1 MGRLPGKDGGDRQ
14 KGETEVTKE
23 QIIKGAIALINHVAK
38 EKGLTVE
45 DRGTGHAFDNSFWN
59 FTDKSQIPTV
69 IASDNVFSIKLRP
82 FWSSPEIDVRRDVDD
97 GEELLI
103 FNFSDSV
110 EKDGEYRHTGDWHV
124 HEVRV
129 DARWDYK
136 ACIEEVYEMIDFV
149 IRKGTC
155 QEKGETV
162 AC

>member
-1 MGRLPGKDGGDRQ
+1 M
-14 KGETEVTKE
+14 TKE
-23 QIIKGAIALINHVAK
+23 QIIKGAIALINHIA
-38 EKGLTVE
+38 EERGLIVE

-59 FTDKSQIPTV
+59 FTDNSQIPTIV
-69 IASDNVFSIKLRP
+69 AGDNAFSIELRP
-82 FWSSPEIDVRRDVDD
+82 FWSSPEIDVRRNADD

-110 EKDGEYRHTGDWHV
+110 KIDGKYQHTEDWHV

-149 IRKGTC
+149 IREGTR
-155 QEKGETV
+155 QEEGETV

>member
-1 MGRLPGKDGGDRQ
+1 M
-14 KGETEVTKE
+14 TKE
-23 QIIKGAIALINHVAK
+23 QIIKGAIALIKRIAE
-38 EKGLTVE
+38 EKGLSVE
-45 DRGTGHAFDNSFWN
+45 DKGTGHAFEGGFWEKR
-59 FTDKSQIPTV
+59 FRDESQIPTIV
-69 IASDNVFSIKLRP
+69 ASDNAFSIELRP
-82 FWSSPEIDVRRDVDD
+82 FWSSPEIDVRRNADD

-110 EKDGEYRHTGDWHV
+110 KIDGKYQHTEDWHV

-149 IRKGTC
+149 IREGTR
-155 QEKGETV
+155 QEEGETV